1 MNRAK
6 DALRRLKE
14 GNQRFLDRSATL
26 AVDKVHR
33 QRKASQDE
41 QQPFA
46 IILGCSDSRVPAEL
60 VFDQGL
66 GELFVI
72 RIAGNI
78 AAPSQVGSIEFAA
91 QKFGVRLVLVMGHS
105 CCGAVAATLESAS
118 GAAEVDSPNL
128 GLIVDSIRP
137 GLETLLDS
145 GLEGEQLMDAA
156 VRKNIGAT
164 VSRLRQ
170 GSQLLK
176 QLMEQEGLQIVG
188 AHYSLATG
196 EVEFL

>member
-1 MNRAK
+1 MITA
-6 DALRRLKE
+6 DEALRRLQD
-14 GNQRFLDRSATL
+14 GNRRFLDRTAQL

-33 QRKASQDE
+33 QRKASQDQ

-78 AAPSQVGSIEFAA
+78 VASSQIGSIEYAA
-91 QKFGVRLVLVMGHS
+91 RKFGVPLVVVMGHS
-105 CCGAVAATLESAS
+105 SCGAVVAALE
-118 GAAEVDSPNL
+118 AAEDGIEPGSPHL
-128 GLIVDSIRP
+128 GLIVGSILP
-137 GLETLLDS
+137 ALDPLLGS
-145 GLEGEQLMDAA
+145 GLEGEQLLDAA
-156 VRKNIGAT
+156 VRENIRAT
-164 VSRLRQ
+164 VSQLCK
-170 GSQLLK
+170 GSQLLER
-176 QLMEQEGLQIVG
+176 LIEHDRLRIIG